1 MTWQVTPYAI
11 LSFAVV
17 LFLTTT
23 AICTYRRRATQG
35 ANKTGALLL
44 IASAIWILGAALEIG
59 SFSLEAKIFWD
70 QVKYAGILVVPTGWF
85 IYILQC
91 TGKGSWLTRKR
102 VILLSAL
109 PLVFLLLI
117 LTNEYHELIWASAT
131 LIRSLPT
138 VEITKIKAPFFW
150 ALVVHSYLMV
160 SLGVWL
166 LVRML
171 VRSRHTY
178 RWQTN
183 ALLIAIFTPWLIN
196 LLDVLGIRFIAQA
209 DSTAFALAITAPAI
223 VWGMWRVRRTDFAP
237 VGRGTAI
244 EGMNDAVIVLD
255 GMNQIIELNS
265 AATRLIGRMAPGL
278 VGQCVDEVWP
288 AGANLFGVS
297 PVDIEVIREVVLH
310 DGGEPRK
317 YDMRISPL
325 DSCHGRLASRVV
337 VLRDISERKQA
348 EVALAAERERLMVT
362 LRSIG
367 DGVVALDAEK
377 RVVLANPV
385 AEDHLKVLS
394 GAGIGDVLTHLGD
407 NSLETML
414 DPSSQGKNI
423 YEVTLE
429 GSPRRFFDV
438 VAQQMESAPQIG
450 GWVLVIRDV
459 TSEKETQRRV
469 QLQDRLAAVGQLAA
483 GIAHDFNN
491 ILGAIIL
498 YTEMLLQMQG
508 LSTKNR
514 DRLATI
520 YQQAER
526 AATLT
531 RQILDYSRR
540 TVMDQAPM
548 DLMSFLKDI
557 KRLLSRT
564 LPEGIQVKLECE
576 DDNYVVNADP
586 ARIQQILMNLA
597 FNARDAMLD
606 GGELRFEL
614 SRLRIEP
621 SELPPF
627 RDMAPGA
634 WLQLR
639 VSDSGIGIAPDILLH
654 IFEPFYTTKGPGEG
668 SGLGLAQVYGIVK
681 QHDGYIDVK
690 SQLGVGTT
698 FIIYL
703 PAIEVPEWSS
713 VTALAN
719 VLVDGKEELILVVED
734 DKATQIAVRDILETL
749 NYQVLTAANGR
760 EALEIIGQ
768 HNGAIDLVLS
778 DLVMPEM
785 GGVELYQELMV
796 REIGT
801 KVVFMT
807 GYPLGTGTRELLDE
821 KGVTWL
827 QKPLRSDTLARLI
840 REVLDR
846 QN

>member
-1 MTWQVTPYAI
+1 MTWQVTPYLV
-11 LSFAVV
+11 LSLAVFV
-17 LFLTTT
+17 LLTTM
-23 AICTYRRRATQG
+23 AIYIYRRRAIPG
-35 ANKTGALLL
+35 PNKIGALLL
-44 IASAIWILGAALEIG
+44 IAGAIWILGAAFEIG
-59 SFSLEAKIFWD
+59 SFSLAAKIFWD
-70 QVKYAGILVVPTGWF
+70 KVKYAGVLVVPTGWF
-85 IYILQC
+85 FYILQC
-91 TGKGSWLTRKR
+91 TGKESWLTRNR
-102 VILLSAL
+102 VILLSVL
-109 PLVFLLLI
+109 PLAFLLLI
-117 LTNEYHELIWASAT
+117 LTNEYHELVWTSIT
-131 LIRSLPT
+131 LHLSLPT
-138 VEITKIKAPFFW
+138 SEMTKINGLCFW
-150 ALVVHSYLMV
+150 ALVLHSYLML
-160 SLGVWL
+160 SWGVLL

-171 VRSRHTY
+171 VRSRRTY

-196 LLDVLGIRFIAQA
+196 LLDIVGIEFIAQV
-209 DSTAFALAITAPAI
+209 DSTAFALTIAAPAI
-223 VWGMWRVRRTDFAP
+223 VWGMWRVRLGDFVP
-237 VGRGTAI
+237 MGRGAAI
-244 EGMNDAVIVLD
+244 EGMSDAVIVLD
-255 GMNQIIELNS
+255 AMNHIVELNS
-265 AATRLIGRMAPGL
+265 AATRLIGREAL
-278 VGQCVDEVWP
+278 DVIGQSVDEGWP
-288 AGANLFGVS
+288 AGSNLIEVS
-297 PVDIEVIREVVLH
+297 PDDSEVIREVVLH
-310 DGGEPRK
+310 VGGEPRK

-325 DSCHGRLASRVV
+325 GGWHGQLASRVV

-348 EVALAAERERLMVT
+348 EVALAAERERLVVT
-362 LRSIG
+362 LYSIG

-385 AEDHLKVLS
+385 AEDQLAILA

-407 NSLETML
+407 NSLETLL
-414 DPSSQGKNI
+414 DPSNQGKII

-429 GSPRRFFDV
+429 GPARRFFDV
-438 VAQQMESAPQIG
+438 VAQQMEAGPQIG

-459 TSEKETQRRV
+459 TAEKETQWRV

-498 YTEMLLQMQG
+498 YTEMLLQTQG

-514 DRLATI
+514 DRLTTI

-526 AATLT
+526 ATTLT

-540 TVMDQAPM
+540 TVMDQTPM
-548 DLMSFLKDI
+548 DLAPFLKDI
-557 KRLLSRT
+557 EKLLSRT
-564 LPEGIQVKLECE
+564 LPEGIRVRLEC
-576 DDNYVVNADP
+576 DDENYVVNADP

-597 FNARDAMLD
+597 FNARDAMPE
-606 GGELRFEL
+606 GGELCFVL

-621 SELPPF
+621 RELPPF

-639 VSDSGIGIAPDILLH
+639 VSDSGVGIAPDILPH

-690 SQLGVGTT
+690 SQIGVGTT
-698 FIIYL
+698 FVIYL

-796 REIGT
+796 RKIGT

-807 GYPLGTGTRELLDE
+807 GYPLGTGTRELLDK
-821 KGVTWL
+821 KGFTWL

-840 REVLDR
+840 REVLD
-846 QN
+846 QQS

>member
-1 MTWQVTPYAI
+1 MTWQVTPYVT

-17 LFLTTT
+17 VFLTTM
-23 AICTYRRRATQG
+23 AIYTYRRRAIQG
-35 ANKTGALLL
+35 ANKTGAMLL
-44 IASAIWILGAALEIG
+44 IASAIWILGAALERG

-70 QVKYAGILVVPTGWF
+70 HVKYAGILVVPTGWF

-91 TGKGSWLTRKR
+91 TGKESWLTRNR
-102 VILLSAL
+102 VILLSVL
-109 PLVFLLLI
+109 PLAFLLLI
-117 LTNEYHELIWASAT
+117 LTNEYHKLIWTSIT
-131 LIRSLPT
+131 LHQSLPAS
-138 VEITKIKAPFFW
+138 EMTKINGPCFW
-150 ALVVHSYLMV
+150 VLVLHSYLMV
-160 SLGVWL
+160 SWGVLL

-171 VRSRHTY
+171 VRSRRTY

-183 ALLIAIFTPWLIN
+183 ALLIAIFIPWLIN
-196 LLDVLGIRFIAQA
+196 LFDVLGIKLITQV

-223 VWGMWRVRRTDFAP
+223 VWGIGRVRLADFVP
-237 VGRGTAI
+237 VGRGAVI
-244 EGMNDAVIVLD
+244 EGMSDAVIVLD
-255 GMNQIIELNS
+255 VMNHIVELNS
-265 AATRLIGRMAPGL
+265 AATRLIGRLASEL
-278 VGQCVDEVWP
+278 IGQCVDEGWP
-288 AGANLFGVS
+288 AGANLIEVS
-297 PVDIEVIREVVLH
+297 PDDSEVIREVVLH
-310 DGGEPRK
+310 VGGKPRK

-325 DSCHGRLASRVV
+325 GGWHGQLASRVV

-385 AEDHLKVLS
+385 AEDHLAILA
-394 GAGIGDVLTHLGD
+394 GAGIGDVLAYLGD
-407 NSLETML
+407 SSIETIL
-414 DPSSQGKNI
+414 DPSYQGKSI
-423 YEVTLE
+423 CEVTLE
-429 GSPRRFFDV
+429 GPPRRFFDV
-438 VAQQMESAPQIG
+438 VAQQMEAGPQIG
-450 GWVLVIRDV
+450 GWVLVIRDF
-459 TSEKETQRRV
+459 TAEKETQRRV

-498 YTEMLLQMQG
+498 YTEMLLQTQG

-540 TVMDQAPM
+540 TAMDQTTM
-548 DLMSFLKDI
+548 DLGPFLKDI

-576 DDNYVVNADP
+576 DENYVVNADP

-639 VSDSGIGIAPDILLH
+639 VSDSGVGIAPDILPH

-690 SQLGVGTT
+690 SQIGVGTT

-768 HNGAIDLVLS
+768 HNGAINLILS

-785 GGVELYQELMV
+785 GGVELYQELRV

-801 KVVFMT
+801 EVVFMT
-807 GYPLGTGTRELLDE
+807 GYPLGTGTRELLDK

-846 QN
+846 QS

>member
-1 MTWQVTPYAI
+1 MIWQVTPYAI

-17 LFLTTT
+17 VFLTTT
-23 AICTYRRRATQG
+23 AIHTFRRYPNQG
-35 ANKTGALLL
+35 VQKTGAMLL
-44 IASAIWILGAALEIG
+44 IASAIWIIGAALEMG
-59 SFSLEAKIFWD
+59 SVSLEAKIFWD
-70 QVKYAGILVVPTGWF
+70 RFQYVGILAVPSGWF
-85 IYILQC
+85 IYILQL
-91 TGKGSWLTRKR
+91 TGNRYWLTRNR
-102 VILLSAL
+102 MILLSVL
-109 PLVFLLLI
+109 PLTFLFLI
-117 LTNEYHELIWASAT
+117 LTNEYHELIWANVT
-131 LIRSLPT
+131 LHPSLPGL
-138 VEITKIKAPFFW
+138 EISKIKGPCFW

-160 SLGVWL
+160 SLGVL
-166 LVRML
+166 SLVRML
-171 VRSRHTY
+171 VRSRRIYH
-178 RWQTN
+178 WQTN
-183 ALLIAIFTPWLIN
+183 ALLIAILTPWLIN
-196 LLDVLGIRFIAQA
+196 LLDVLGIRLIPQV
-209 DSTAFALAITAPAI
+209 DSTAFVLAITAPAI
-223 VWGMWRVRRTDFAP
+223 VWGMRRVRLADDVPA
-237 VGRGTAI
+237 GRETAI
-244 EGMNDAVIVLD
+244 EGMSDAVIVLD
-255 GMNQIIELNS
+255 AMNQIIELNS
-265 AATRLIGRMAPGL
+265 AATRLIGGVAPEL
-278 VGQCVDEVWP
+278 IGQRVDEGWP
-288 AGANLFGVS
+288 EGASL
-297 PVDIEVIREVVLH
+297 IEVCPDDREAIREVVLH
-310 DGGEPRK
+310 VGGEPHT

-325 DSCHGRLASRVV
+325 GGWQGQLASRVV
-337 VLRDISERKQA
+337 VLRDISEREQA
-348 EVALAAERERLMVT
+348 EVALVAERERLMVT

-367 DGVVALDAEK
+367 DGVVALDADQ

-385 AEDHLKVLS
+385 AEDHLAVLS

-407 NSLETML
+407 NHIETIL
-414 DPSSQGKNI
+414 DPSCQGKSI

-429 GSPRRFFDV
+429 GPPPRFFDV
-438 VAQQMESAPQIG
+438 VAQQMESAPRIG

-459 TSEKETQRRV
+459 TAEKEIQSRV

-498 YTEMLLQMQG
+498 YTEMLLQTQG
-508 LSTKNR
+508 LSSKNR

-548 DLMSFLKDI
+548 DLGPFLKDI
-557 KRLLSRT
+557 ERLLSRT
-564 LPEGIQVKLECE
+564 LPEGIRVKLECE

-606 GGELRFEL
+606 GGELHFEL

-639 VSDSGIGIAPDILLH
+639 VSDSGVGIAPEILPH

-690 SQLGVGTT
+690 SQIGVGTT

-734 DKATQIAVRDILETL
+734 DMATQIAVCDILETL
-749 NYQVLTAANGR
+749 NYRVLTAANGR

-768 HNGAIDLVLS
+768 HNGAIDLVLC
-778 DLVMPEM
+778 DLIMPEM

-801 KVVFMT
+801 QVVFMT
-807 GYPLGTGTRELLDE
+807 GYPLGTGTRELLDQ

-846 QN
+846 QS